1 MRMGSRLTSA
11 LRTLLYKRRVET
23 ELDLEIRGYVDAIT
37 DEKIESGISP
47 AEARRQA
54 LAECGGLEQ
63 VKQAVRDQRA
73 STTVESVIQ
82 DIRYGLRQ
90 MRHNPAFTW
99 TAVITLGLGIGATTA
114 IFSAVYALLIRPL
127 PYPGSSRLME
137 ISMAWPKNN
146 DYGQPLVS
154 PDFVAAQSSLKSFS
168 SIAGYVFS
176 VFHGYSGDQNL
187 TGTGNPLRVKVVGI
201 TVNLLP
207 ILHVTPAEGRN
218 FLSSE
223 DREGGPAVALLSHRL
238 WESEFN
244 SNSSIIGGS
253 ITLGEKAWTVVGVLP
268 AHFIFPDPAIEPD
281 VYIPAGLGASTSL
294 ATTEISFDA
303 VQAIGQLR
311 DGASIQQAQAELRL
325 FAENRV
331 KGYAPLFAG
340 WAEGRQMLVEPL
352 HRYLTGDARGPL
364 LILLACVGAVLLIA
378 CANVANLQLARTVA
392 REHEVAL
399 RGALGAGRLRLIRQ
413 FLVESLTLAVMAAVL
428 GLGVAE
434 AATWLIRQGGM
445 PGEFSS
451 GSYTAELLQAPFGK
465 LSAAVQVNGWVLAF
479 TAGLTLLTT
488 VLFGLAPAI
497 GASRTNLQTALQGS
511 ARRTSSG
518 RQQRRLRSVLLMA
531 EIGLAVVLLSGAGL
545 LIRSFVNVLRN
556 DSGFDPRQCLT
567 AQIQRN
573 RAEAPEKLSSFVQQ
587 LLPRLQ
593 ALPGVQAAAIASAL
607 PHQSCIR
614 TPRLA
619 FGDGPPLSYLV
630 QPRACSISVSPQYF
644 RAAGTRVL
652 QGRPFSDKDTADMA
666 AIAIV
671 NQAFARQYFNGDAL
685 GRQFRQLRDH
695 TQGQDKYTRLT
706 IVGLVENVRYDG
718 LTGTVKPAIYRPF
731 DQVPQKELDVLLRT
745 TVAPASLASAMR
757 KAVVDVDH
765 DQPLFDVETMNERT
779 SQSVAQQRLIMLLIA
794 SFAVLAMIL
803 AGVGIYGVFAYWVN
817 QRRQEMGIRLALGS
831 SRPEL
836 LRLVVMQ
843 AMRLILAGGVVG
855 IAGAWF
861 LDRLLASMLVGVKV
875 HDPVSLSLAWA
886 LMTMIA
892 LLGSSLPARNAARTD
907 LISVLHSE

>member
-1 MRMGSRLTSA
+1 MGSRLTSA
-11 LRTLLYKRRVET
+11 LRTLLHKQRVET
-23 ELDLEIRGYVDAIT
+23 ELDMEIRSYVDAAA

-47 AEARRQA
+47 TEARRQA

-63 VKQAVRDQRA
+63 VKQAVRDRRA

-137 ISMAWPKNN
+137 LSVAWPKEN
-146 DYGQPLVS
+146 GGPLVS

-168 SIAGYVFS
+168 SVAGYVFNP
-176 VFHGYSGDQNL
+176 FHGYSGDQNL
-187 TGTGNPLRVKVVGI
+187 TGTGNPIRVKVVGI
-201 TVNLLP
+201 TANLLP
-207 ILHVTPAEGRN
+207 VLHVTPAQGRN

-253 ITLGEKAWTVVGVLP
+253 ITLGQKAWTVVGVLP

-281 VYIPAGLGASTSL
+281 VYIPAGLSTSTSL
-294 ATTEISFDA
+294 VTTEITVEP

-311 DGASIQQAQAELRL
+311 DGASVQQAQAELKL
-325 FAENRV
+325 FTENRV
-331 KGYAPLFAG
+331 KGYSAFFAQ
-340 WAEGRQMLVEPL
+340 WAEGRQMLAEPL
-352 HRYLTGDARGPL
+352 HRYLTGDNREPL

-413 FLVESLTLAVMAAVL
+413 FLVESLTLAAMAAVL
-428 GLGVAE
+428 GLGVAG
-434 AATWLIRQGGM
+434 AVTWLIRRGGM

-488 VLFGLAPAI
+488 ILFGLAPAI
-497 GASRTNLQTALQGS
+497 GASRTDLRTALQGS
-511 ARRTSSG
+511 ARHISSG
-518 RQQRRLRSVLLMA
+518 RLQQRLRSVLLVA
-531 EIGLAVVLLSGAGL
+531 EIGLAVVLLTGAGL

-573 RAEAPEKLSSFVQQ
+573 RSEAPEKLSSFVQQ

-607 PHQSCIR
+607 PHQSCLR

-630 QPRACSISVSPQYF
+630 QPRVCAISVSPQYF

-652 QGRPFSDKDTADMA
+652 QGRPFSDDDNADTVPV
-666 AIAIV
+666 AIV
-671 NQAFARQYFNGDAL
+671 NQAFARQYFNGEAL
-685 GRQFRQLRDH
+685 GRQFRQLSAHIEGHDI
-695 TQGQDKYTRLT
+695 YTRMT
-706 IVGLVENVRYDG
+706 IVGIVQNVRYDG
-718 LTGTVKPAIYRPF
+718 LTGTVKPAIYLPF
-731 DQVPQKELDVLLRT
+731 DRVPQKELDILLRT
-745 TVAPASLASAMR
+745 TVEPGSLTSAMR
-757 KAVVDVDH
+757 KAVVDVDP
-765 DQPLFDVETMNERT
+765 DQPLFDVETMDERM
-779 SQSVAQQRLIMLLIA
+779 SQSVAQQRLIMLLIG

-836 LRLVVMQ
+836 LRLIVMQ
-843 AMRLILAGGVVG
+843 AMRLILAGGAVG

-886 LMTMIA
+886 LMTLIA